1 MPFVGILSKDMV
13 MFCCEL
19 LVRVTIEQNG
29 MHKTA
34 DEINTTQGDGND
46 GDAFGVVLRNH
57 EG

>member
-1 MPFVGILSKDMV
+1 

-29 MHKTA
+29 LRNAA

-46 GDAFGVVLRNH
+46 GDTFGVVLRNH